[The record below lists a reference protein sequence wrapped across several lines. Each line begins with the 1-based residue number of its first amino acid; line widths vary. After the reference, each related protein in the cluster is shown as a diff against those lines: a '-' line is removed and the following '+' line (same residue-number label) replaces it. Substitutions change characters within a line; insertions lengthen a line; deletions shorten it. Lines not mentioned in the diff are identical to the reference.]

1 MSDDEMTPL
10 AQAAQAVRDFDR
22 AMSNPSRA
30 EDPVGML
37 FAALG
42 AASAQHAQERR
53 AARARWRGR
62 PEAKAARSAAARK
75 AAATRAARKAAQ
87 LAEWKAEAERDA
99 RMPSVACPHI
109 DFVPW
114 GGGET
119 QCSRAPGHVGEDHE
133 DIDGHTWPN
142 DDCDVDDCGAPC
154 GY

>member
-1 MSDDEMTPL
+1 MSGDLTPYG
-10 AQAAQAVRDFDR
+10 QAARAVADFDR
-22 AMSNPSRA
+22 LVHDPNRVA
-30 EDPVGML
+30 DPVGAL

-53 AARARWRGR
+53 AARTRWRNR

-87 LAEWKAEAERDA
+87 LAEWEAEAERDA

-119 QCSRAPGHVGEDHE
+119 QCSRAPGHIGEDHE

-142 DDCDVDDCGAPC
+142 DDCNEDDCGEIC
-154 GY
+154 GF